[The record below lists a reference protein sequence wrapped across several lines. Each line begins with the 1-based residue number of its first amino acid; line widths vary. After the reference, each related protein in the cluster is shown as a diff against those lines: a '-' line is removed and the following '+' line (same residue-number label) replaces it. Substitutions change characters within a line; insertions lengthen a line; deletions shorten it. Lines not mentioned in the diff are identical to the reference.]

1 MIIILII
8 VVVVVVVVII
18 IIIII
23 IITTILSWMSL
34 IALPAVI
41 LGEGKSL
48 ISKLGQDELV
58 SVASSLPRRRKI
70 SDSKTRADRA
80 L

>member
-1 MIIILII
+1 MGR
-8 VVVVVVVVII
+8 
-18 IIIII
+18 
-23 IITTILSWMSL
+23 MSSL
-34 IALPAVI
+34 ALPAVI

-48 ISKLGQDELV
+48 ISKPGQEELV

-70 SDSKTRADRA
+70 SYSKTRADRA

>member
-1 MIIILII
+1 MVELF
-8 VVVVVVVVII
+8 VL
-18 IIIII
+18 
-23 IITTILSWMSL
+23 TGEGEKGESLGPLKKASALGRMSSL
-34 IALPAVI
+34 ALPAVI

-48 ISKLGQDELV
+48 ISKPGQEELV
-58 SVASSLPRRRKI
+58 GIASSLPRRMKI

>member
-1 MIIILII
+1 MAELF
-8 VVVVVVVVII
+8 VL
-18 IIIII
+18 
-23 IITTILSWMSL
+23 TGEGAKGESLAPFKKASALGRMSSL
-34 IALPAVI
+34 VLPAVI

-48 ISKLGQDELV
+48 ISKPGQEELV

>member
-1 MIIILII
+1 MAELF
-8 VVVVVVVVII
+8 VLTGEGAKGESLVPLKK
-18 IIIII
+18 
-23 IITTILSWMSL
+23 TASALGRMSSL
-34 IALPAVI
+34 ALPAVI

-48 ISKLGQDELV
+48 ISKPGQEELV
-58 SVASSLPRRRKI
+58 SVASSLPGRRKI